1 MFKWYKDSARCYVSL
16 QDVSLQALEANLT
29 GYGWRSV
36 FRRSRWFTRGWTL
49 QEILAPTS
57 VNFFTYEGAPLG
69 DKHSLWEDISEATQ
83 ISSDV
88 LHGNVYTMYQVPVD
102 IRLGWAKS
110 RQTTREEEKFYSL
123 LGLFNV
129 HMSLLYGEGLTKAF
143 RRFHEE
149 LKKNRED
156 PTELNAILAQVTA
169 QRIEDNVDKIIMQNL
184 EMDLMP
190 LKRSATIAF
199 QGTDHD
205 GFSKK
210 PRQPLPSEKETS
222 TQSTDG
228 IPKRLSDIQDMQN
241 CWDEATARNGYSR
254 VAVLLVKWADE
265 IGELNTRADVSDAV
279 QD

>member
-1 MFKWYKDSARCYVSL
+1 
-16 QDVSLQALEANLT
+16 
-29 GYGWRSV
+29 
-36 FRRSRWFTRGWTL
+36 
-49 QEILAPTS
+49 
-57 VNFFTYEGAPLG
+57 
-69 DKHSLWEDISEATQ
+69 
-83 ISSDV
+83 
-88 LHGNVYTMYQVPVD
+88 MYQVPVD

-190 LKRSATIAF
+190 LKRSATVAF

-210 PRQPLPSEKETS
+210 PRQPLPSEKEVRPIEALE
-222 TQSTDG
+222 DRVVHAD
-228 IPKRLSDIQDMQN
+228 IRVKRVIDLHSVDRWNPQ
-241 CWDEATARNGYSR
+241 AF
-254 VAVLLVKWADE
+254 V
-265 IGELNTRADVSDAV
+265 
-279 QD
+279 